1 MKPSTTPLPRRN
13 FYSLS
18 HIWPILLGLLLSPW
32 LLYVPQQS
40 TDPHLESLTVL
51 GMIGLSLGWTGL
63 WIGIT
68 ILVQL
73 FSNRSFFVRTNHA
86 NENGSASDCSP
97 GDRPKIPAQ
106 QIAQVNQHWVTP
118 LGHIRAATDA
128 LAETNE
134 NPNINERLTPELAV
148 IRAANAELRL
158 AIENVLDYYEATTNR
173 LKATPRKA
181 DIRLQIEDA
190 VAEWEISAQ
199 HRVGLI
205 QYICFQDVP
214 GLVAVDI
221 RLLRRLIDNLLVIL
235 IQQHDIQDCSVT
247 LLESDTIEEL
257 GLETSDTNTAE
268 NETNF
273 TFDLV
278 IDGKSSGPLDHF
290 AEALS
295 RPQTLSLCKDTDPLF
310 MGTELSVWL
319 IDQFCRQLDATLI
332 VGETREGRQGFRLK
346 FTAPVLG
353 AHQPWQP
360 WLRGK
365 SCAVITQSAT
375 HAQAWRGHLSAF
387 GADIILDPSR
397 SEIDCLFI
405 DSENWQ
411 RLSTEMPLW
420 FQHARKHSRIIALCT
435 QLSLRGRPIGQFDW
449 AQISLPIFIR
459 QRVLQTLLP
468 RILQNDK
475 ITPIPKKKQS
485 ITAET
490 PPNQTEQSLP
500 SFAGRTALVIDDD
513 KIYQSHLV
521 NLLTKIGVTTLSA
534 SDGKSGLYQA
544 QHADLD
550 LVLTDMHLPD
560 ILGTGI
566 VRMLRKQDRHRHTPV
581 IAITANVQTE
591 VHQSLLQ
598 VGADIVLT
606 KPVSLGELINAISQ
620 FLQPINPDPPTSCM
634 VHPRDRVL
642 DTLLCDELPIYRQ
655 NLIQTDQ
662 NPTMLR
668 HLAHKLRGAAAC
680 CQAKSLQTHAGILED
695 HLLRDPSDAE
705 RIALLTKLLIDAIDA
720 TIVERSC
727 LTITH

>member
-1 MKPSTTPLPRRN
+1 MKQSSSPQRN
-13 FYSLS
+13 FSPFS
-18 HIWPILLGLLLSPW
+18 QIWPILLGLLLTPW
-32 LLYVPQQS
+32 LLYIPEQS
-40 TDPHLESLTVL
+40 TDPHLKSLTVL
-51 GMIGLSLGWTGL
+51 GLIGLSLGWTGL

-68 ILVQL
+68 ILIQL
-73 FSNRSFFVRTNHA
+73 FSKRRNYFGKDM
-86 NENGSASDCSP
+86 ENDTATSS
-97 GDRPKIPAQ
+97 GDRSEIPAQ
-106 QIAQVNQHWVTP
+106 QIAQINQHWVTP
-118 LGHIRAATDA
+118 LGHIRAATDS
-128 LAETNE
+128 LAEINE
-134 NPNINERLTPELAV
+134 ISQINERLTPELAV

-173 LKATPRKA
+173 LKSTPRKA

-205 QYICFQDVP
+205 QYICFQDIP

-235 IQQHDIQDCSVT
+235 IQQPGIHDCSVT
-247 LLESDTIEEL
+247 LLEADSTEEL
-257 GLETSDTNTAE
+257 DLETSELNAAGSE
-268 NETNF
+268 ANF

-278 IDGKSSGPLDHF
+278 IDGKSPEPLDHF
-290 AEALS
+290 AEALGQQ
-295 RPQTLSLCKDTDPLF
+295 RANSLRKDTDPLF
-310 MGTELSVWL
+310 MGTDLSVWL
-319 IDQFCRQLDATLI
+319 IGQFCKQLDATLN
-332 VGETREGRQGFRLK
+332 VGDTREGRQGFRLK
-346 FTAPVLG
+346 FSAPVLG
-353 AHQPWQP
+353 THQPWQP
-360 WLRGK
+360 WLRGR

-397 SEIDCLFI
+397 GEIDCLFI
-405 DSENWQ
+405 DNENWL
-411 RLSTEMPLW
+411 RLSADPPFW
-420 FQHARKHSRIIALCT
+420 FQHVSRHGRIIALCT

-449 AQISLPIFIR
+449 AEISLPMFIR

-475 ITPIPKKKQS
+475 ITPAPQKKQPVT
-485 ITAET
+485 IPT
-490 PPNQTEQSLP
+490 PPNQTQESLP
-500 SFAGRTALVIDDD
+500 SFSGRTALVIDDD
-513 KIYQSHLV
+513 RIYQTHLV
-521 NLLTKIGVTTLSA
+521 NLLKQIGVATLSA

-544 QHADLD
+544 EHADLD

-566 VRMLRKQDRHRHTPV
+566 VRMLRKQDRHKHTPV

-591 VHQSLLQ
+591 VHQSLLHA
-598 VGADIVLT
+598 GADIVLT

-620 FLQPINPDPPTSCM
+620 FLQPINPDPPPSCA
-634 VHPRDRVL
+634 VHPRDQVL

-655 NLIQTDQ
+655 NLMQIDH

-680 CQAKSLQTHAGILED
+680 CQAKSLQTHAGLLED
-695 HLLRDPSDAE
+695 HLLSDPSDYE
-705 RIALLTKLLIDAIDA
+705 HIALLTKILINAIDE
-720 TIVERSC
+720 TITERGC
-727 LTITH
+727 LTTTH

>member
-1 MKPSTTPLPRRN
+1 
-13 FYSLS
+13 
-18 HIWPILLGLLLSPW
+18 LLGLLLTPW
-32 LLYVPQQS
+32 LLYLPVAS
-40 TDPHLESLTVL
+40 TDTHLKSLTVL

-73 FSNRSFFVRTNHA
+73 FSDRRLFARTVHA
-86 NENGSASDCSP
+86 NEHGSSSDPSSA
-97 GDRPKIPAQ
+97 DRPKIPAQ

-118 LGHIRAATDA
+118 LGHIRAATDT

-134 NPNINERLTPELAV
+134 NPNINERLTPELAI

-235 IQQHDIQDCSVT
+235 IQQPDIHDCSVT
-247 LLESDTIEEL
+247 LLEADTTEEL
-257 GLETSDTNTAE
+257 ELETSHSNGAGSVA
-268 NETNF
+268 NC
-273 TFDLV
+273 TFNLI
-278 IDGKSSGPLDHF
+278 IDGKSPGPLDHF

-295 RPQTLSLCKDTDPLF
+295 RPQTLSLRKDTDPLF

-319 IDQFCRQLDATLI
+319 VDQFCRELDATLS

-365 SCAVITQSAT
+365 SCTVITQSAT

-387 GADIILDPSR
+387 GSDIILDPSR
-397 SEIDCLFI
+397 GGIDCLFI
-405 DSENWQ
+405 DNENWQ
-411 RLSTEMPLW
+411 RLSAEKPLW
-420 FQHARKHSRIIALCT
+420 FQHARQHSRIIALCT

-475 ITPIPKKKQS
+475 ITPTAQKNQS
-485 ITAET
+485 ITSGT

-513 KIYQSHLV
+513 KIYQNHLV
-521 NLLTKIGVTTLSA
+521 NLLTKVGVTPLSA

-598 VGADIVLT
+598 AGADIVLT

-620 FLQPINPDPPTSCM
+620 FLQPLNPVPPPSCT
-634 VHPRDRVL
+634 VHPRDQVL

-655 NLIQTDQ
+655 NLMQSGHNLAT
-662 NPTMLR
+662 LR

-695 HLLRDPSDAE
+695 HLLSDPSDAE

-720 TIVERSC
+720 TIFERSC